1 MNHALKGDQSL
12 IDLIMK
18 LKVNYLKIQEYLYVS
33 LYDSLINTSHIYLAA
48 FTLFTLIGRLLD
60 T

>member
-18 LKVNYLKIQEYLYVS
+18 LKANCLKIQEYLYVS
-33 LYDSLINTSHIYLAA
+33 LYDSLINTSRIYLAA

>member
-33 LYDSLINTSHIYLAA
+33 LYDSLINTSRIYLAA